1 MTRSVFA
8 FSFTSKLMG
17 ERPNHDRCL
26 KCAVCSIQQESR
38 VPKLFHKSME
48 RPKRSLTPPCVLQLK
63 GELKP
68 SLELVTLISQSFL
81 IPGFSTLQFNDN
93 PAAGLS

>member
-8 FSFTSKLMG
+8 FSFTSKLVG
-17 ERPNHDRCL
+17 ERPNHDRIF
-26 KCAVCSIQQESR
+26 KVCSIQQESR

-48 RPKRSLTPPCVLQLK
+48 RPKRSLTPPCVLQLR

-68 SLELVTLISQSFL
+68 TLELVTLRSQGFL